1 MEKFYGLDP
10 LKQQTILQ
18 AALEEFAEN
27 GYEMASTNRI
37 VKRAG
42 IGKGMLFYYFKSK
55 KDLFHHLVSYSFDL
69 IVEEYFNLVDLSEK
83 DFIERFKQ
91 ASKVKLKAQTENK
104 HVFNFIGMVML
115 EKELELP
122 HDLQKQF
129 EDLQRRGYALVYEGI
144 DKSLFKQDMDVDK
157 TFNLIRWSIEGYQ
170 NELLRKLEGRKMTA
184 VDFDPYW
191 QEFYEYLEILKR
203 SFYR

>member
-1 MEKFYGLDP
+1 MEKFNSLDP
-10 LKQQTILQ
+10 LKQQMILQ

-55 KDLFHHLVSYSFDL
+55 KELFHHLVSYSFDL
-69 IVEEYFNLVDLSEK
+69 IVDEYFNLVDTAEK

-122 HDLQKQF
+122 EDLQKQF
-129 EDLQRRGYALVYEGI
+129 EELQRRGYALVYEGI

-157 TFNLIRWSIEGYQ
+157 TFNLIRWAIEGYQ
-170 NELLRKLEGRKMTA
+170 NELLRKLEGRKMSA

>member
-55 KDLFHHLVSYSFDL
+55 KELFHHLVDYSFEL
-69 IVEEYFNLVDLSEK
+69 IVNEYFNLVDLSEK

-122 HDLQKQF
+122 KDLQKQF
-129 EDLQRRGYALVYEGI
+129 EELQRRGYALVYEGI
-144 DKSLFKQDMDVDK
+144 DKSLFKQDSDVEK

-170 NELLRKLEGRKMTA
+170 NELLRKLEGQKMTA

>member
-1 MEKFYGLDP
+1 MEKFNSLDSF
-10 LKQQTILQ
+10 KQQTILD

-27 GYEMASTNRI
+27 GYDTASTNRI

-55 KDLFHHLVSYSFDL
+55 KELFHYLVSYSFDL
-69 IVEEYFNLVDLSEK
+69 IVDKYFNLVDTSEK

-122 HDLQKQF
+122 DDLQKQF
-129 EDLQRRGYALVYEGI
+129 EELQRRGYALVYEGI
-144 DKSLFKQDMDVDK
+144 DKSLFKQDVDVDK
-157 TFNLIRWSIEGYQ
+157 TFNLIRWAIEGYQ
-170 NELLRKLEGRKMTA
+170 NELLRKLEGQKMA
-184 VDFDPYW
+184 AIDFDPYW
-191 QEFYEYLEILKR
+191 QEFYEYLDILKR
-203 SFYR
+203 SFYK